1 MSFQIQDVTINEA
14 INEGNVD
21 SSIPIGNSYSD
32 YLYWDTT
39 TSTWA
44 VDNSTQIHLGTNAGF
59 YGQGVETVAIGHLA
73 GNTNQTAYATAVGSN
88 AGMVNQAINGVALGI
103 QAGSYNQRNSAI
115 AIGSMAGFTLQGT
128 GSIAIG
134 YFAGRTNQH
143 QNSIAINAS
152 LSDLT
157 TTTNSALFINPIR
170 RSVTTNGGFQALYYD
185 PSSKEVVYYQP

>member
-21 SSIPIGNSYSD
+21 SSIPIGNNYSD

-44 VDNSTQIHLGTNAGF
+44 VDDSSQIHLGTNAGF
-59 YGQGVETVAIGHLA
+59 YGQGVETVALGHLA

-88 AGMVNQAINGVALGI
+88 AGMVNQGINGVAVGI
-103 QAGSYNQRNSAI
+103 QAGSYNQRNSAV

-134 YFAGRTNQH
+134 YYAGRTNQH
-143 QNSIAINAS
+143 SYSIAINAG

-157 TTTNSALFINPIR
+157 TTTNSALFMTPIR
-170 RSVTTNGGFQALYYD
+170 RVTANAGLQALYYNTT
-185 PSSKEVVYYQP
+185 SKEIVYYQP